1 MMARVADNALPIYKV
16 ATTTSTV
23 LIATHGLERAYEIS
37 NRIQE
42 QIVSHIKRQI
52 ENHPDEWSTRI
63 KREVAGLP
71 PVPPVPITPPV
82 PGTTSVA

>member
-1 MMARVADNALPIYKV
+1 MAKLAATDIPIHKI

-42 QIVSHIKRQI
+42 QLLSHIKRQI
-52 ENHPDEWSTRI
+52 EKHPGEWSTRI
-63 KREVAGLP
+63 KREVGGLP
-71 PVPPVPITPPV
+71 PIPPV
-82 PGTTSVA
+82 PGTTTVAL